1 MYAVIR
7 TGGKQ
12 YKVEKGS
19 ILDIEKIDTGD
30 DSMVEFNDVLMV
42 SDGEN
47 TTLGEPVVEN
57 AVVKGQVLDRG
68 KGKKTLVFK
77 YKRRKGYRK
86 MKGHRQQFTR
96 VKIDSIEA

>member
-19 ILDIEKIDTGD
+19 VLDIEKIDTGD

-42 SDGEN
+42 SDGES

-57 AVVKGQVLDRG
+57 AVVKGQVVDRG
-68 KGKKTLVFK
+68 KGKKKLVFK

>member
-12 YKVEKGS
+12 YKVEEGS
-19 ILDIEKIDTGD
+19 VLDIEKIDTGD

-47 TTLGEPVVEN
+47 TTLGEPNVEN
-57 AVVKGQVLDRG
+57 AVVKGQVVDSG
-68 KGKKTLVFK
+68 KGKKKLVFK

-86 MKGHRQQFTR
+86 MKGHRQHYTR
-96 VKIDSIEA
+96 VKIASIEA